1 MSEIKLN
8 TTGGSGGSVSLKG
21 PASTT
26 GNADVDFVLPQAD
39 GSAGQYL
46 KTDGSKNLSFGTV
59 STAEQD
65 SSTGDYTLTSGD
77 LKFAT
82 DVKGIR
88 FNGNSSTG
96 YIIADTTG
104 SNAIWTNVGG
114 NLNSWSWRFGGTEK
128 FTFNSTGNIAF
139 ASGNGIDFS
148 ATTHQAGMT
157 SELLDAYEEGTWTP
171 GLTYGGTAVGLD
183 SPVGTYVKI
192 GNFCCV
198 RCRCKSTNNP
208 ANGNVSISG
217 LPFVPSNPSG
227 DGNAITGAVY
237 MENCDSN
244 TTSGH
249 PVAFG
254 FDNSSGFDV
263 RYSGQ
268 TGGGTTVGSNTKTG
282 TTFMLTLS
290 YQTA

>member
-1 MSEIKLN
+1 MSILKVDKVHSE
-8 TTGGSGGSVSLKG
+8 SGANSNIELDDSRNVAVKG
-21 PASTT
+21 NLT
-26 GNADVDFVLPQAD
+26 VD
-39 GSAGQYL
+39 
-46 KTDGSKNLSFGTV
+46 GTMP
-59 STAEQD
+59 EQD
-65 SSTGDYTLTSGD
+65 ASTGDYTRTSGD

-128 FTFNSTGNIAF
+128 FTFNSTGNIGF

-148 ATTHQAGMT
+148 ATSDAGGM
-157 SELLDAYEEGTWTP
+157 SNELLDDYEEGTWTP
-171 GLTYGGTAVGLD
+171 ALTYGGNAVGLD
-183 SPVGTYVKI
+183 TPVGTYVKI

-198 RCRCKSTNNP
+198 RCRCKTTDNPAGANVSITGLPYSSNNP
-208 ANGNVSISG
+208 AN
-217 LPFVPSNPSG
+217 

-237 MENCDSN
+237 MESCDAN
-244 TTSGH
+244 ITSGH

-254 FDNSSGFDV
+254 FDNSSGFDI
-263 RYSGQ
+263 RMSST
-268 TGGGTTVGSNTKTG
+268 TGSGTTQVSDNAKTG
-282 TTFMLTLS
+282 TSYMLTLS
-290 YQTA
+290 YQTS